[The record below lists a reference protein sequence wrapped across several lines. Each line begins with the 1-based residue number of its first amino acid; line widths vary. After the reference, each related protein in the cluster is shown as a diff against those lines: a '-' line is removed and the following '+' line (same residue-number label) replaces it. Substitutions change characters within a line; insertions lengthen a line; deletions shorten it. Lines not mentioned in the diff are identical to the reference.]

1 MIQQFVKPVTKLD
14 YRTLCESMI
23 RTFGM
28 TEPVKWE
35 SSLSTAQQQQLFG
48 GELLRIVA
56 DHPTL
61 AKQHDI
67 RALCWPKGNVSQ
79 LLFLFV
85 RLNDDRLLKAQIE
98 RITRRFV
105 GGLEAER
112 YTVWF
117 FGNPSQTMLKVVLA
131 GREGKKTVCKTLT
144 LEAGQWYKTYDFIL
158 DTVAK
163 QNTVPAPRDMFA
175 VSEPS
180 LLWKA
185 LWQAFDISIVNKN
198 FYLDIKVAFDSL
210 ITALSKCKGI
220 LTRPEQ
226 RAQFAVRL
234 LGRLIFCWFLKK
246 KGVVGSDA
254 LSRATVTTCVNY
266 YHELLEPL
274 FFNVFNTPQNAR
286 KVDLPAVIAGLRFL
300 NGGLFEP
307 QTDDYQGNFQLLI
320 PNDWFAGFFGDTLE
334 RYNFT
339 VDENSSANSEI
350 AIDPEMLGRIFENLL
365 AEQNP
370 ETGSSARKQTG
381 SFYTP
386 RPIVDYMVEESLIA
400 YLGSEY
406 ADFVHTGELPPD
418 QKPQTA
424 HLLDKLNRLKTIDI
438 AAGSGAFPMG
448 MLQKVVMLKQAL
460 NPKASLYDLKLETI
474 ENSIYG
480 VDIQPMAIELS
491 RLRCWLSLIVDEEPD
506 KVQPLPNLDFKFVC
520 ADSLIDLGYKAFQGQ
535 CEKRYGSLFL
545 QEFEDKINELK
556 RIRHGYFDT
565 THNHNRKQ
573 PLKQEFLK
581 VQDQIFKISLD
592 LVKQKLIG
600 SEFTNRIT
608 GWNPFDDS
616 KAAPFFSPAWMFGVE
631 DGFDI
636 SIGNP
641 PYFNIN
647 TVSKGLY
654 DYLADNYKGIH
665 TGYNDIL
672 YYFIYRGIECLNSNG
687 CCVLITSNYYLGNEY
702 AKKLRK
708 YLKTHI
714 GKIVNFKDQMVFDEA
729 SIHTCISISYKEAK
743 SQDVIFFEAVND
755 DKISSSDIEAKL
767 QAVSIN
773 RTNLNENWLIAD
785 NSASTIIGRLDKDSI
800 SLGDIST
807 IEKGSTSGKNN
818 VFTISC
824 DLAVKMQFEKEIL
837 RKNVKNGDIDRYAI
851 RNREN
856 CLIYVDN
863 HTEIEKFPI
872 AFAYLESHKVA
883 LKERNEVANGLY
895 PWYRLER
902 PRNKAIFDAK
912 EKIVVPY
919 RAENNRFAYDDAQ
932 YFNDGGDIR
941 AIVINDKEFSIKY
954 VLAILNSKLMDWFY
968 GYIGKPKG
976 KAREYFNKPLALIPI
991 RKIPEAQQETY
1002 IALVDKILDVKQKGG
1017 EDTRSYE
1024 AEIDLLIYAL
1034 YGLTDDEIAIVEEKY
1049 S

>member
-1 MIQQFVKPVTKLD
+1 MIQQFVKPVVKLD
-14 YRTLCESMI
+14 YRTLCEALI

-28 TEPVKWE
+28 TEPVKWD

-61 AKQHDI
+61 AQQHDI
-67 RALCWPKGNVSQ
+67 RALCWPKGPVSQ

-85 RLNDDRLLKAQIE
+85 RLSDDRLPKTQIE

-158 DTVAK
+158 DTVAR
-163 QNTVPAPRDMFA
+163 QNAVPPQRDMFA

-210 ITALSKCKGI
+210 ITALSKCRGI

-246 KGVVGSDA
+246 KEIVGSDA
-254 LSRATVTTCVNY
+254 LSSTAVATCVNF

-274 FFNVFNTPQNAR
+274 FFDVFNTPQNAR
-286 KVDLPAVIAGLRFL
+286 KAGLPASIAGLRFL

-307 QTDDYQGNFQLLI
+307 QTDDGQGNFQLLI

-339 VDENSSANSEI
+339 VDENSSVNSEI

-370 ETGSSARKQTG
+370 ETGASVRKQTG

-400 YLGSEY
+400 YLGSGH
-406 ADFVHTGELPPD
+406 ADFVHTGELPADLKSQPSN
-418 QKPQTA
+418 
-424 HLLDKLNRLKTIDI
+424 LLNKLNSLKTIDI

-448 MLQKVVMLKQAL
+448 MLQKIVMLKQAL

-474 ENSIYG
+474 EKSIYG

-520 ADSLIDLGYKAFQGQ
+520 ADSLIDLGYKTFQEQ
-535 CEKRYGSLFL
+535 CEKRYGILFL
-545 QEFEDKINELK
+545 QEFDGKIKELQ

-573 PLKQEFLK
+573 QLKQEFLK
-581 VQDQIFKISLD
+581 VQDEIFRISLD
-592 LVKQKLIG
+592 LLKQKLI
-600 SEFTNRIT
+600 SPEFTNRIT

-641 PYFNIN
+641 PYVRADAGEEHLAQRKRIIESKQYVTLWEKWDLFIPFIELGYKVLKPNGVTTMIVSDAYCHSKYAQKSQEWFLRNSRVMRLDFLSKIKVFDAGVHNIVYFFQKTDGTTNIPERFVHEDEFGKIKKLPTDEQRKLSYRVFFPEDGSSKKLFIPIITIESICYVCVGMVVNSNEKLAAGAFDMDDLVVESRDDKHPKAFVEGKHLDRWLPARN
-647 TVSKGLY
+647 TWLEWGTDRAPHLFRRPTFSELY
-654 DYLADNYKGIH
+654 EISEKILVQRSPGPDPKACYDNQNLHFTESTVGFVPWHLLTKVRNNSFKKIARYKDEMPSRPDLPKREELEKTSSRFAVKYLLAVMNSSFARNFLRANRRSNIHLYPDDWKQLPIPDVPPEKQAPIVALVEQILTAKTADKTADI
-665 TGYNDIL
+665 TALEARIDIL
-672 YYFIYRGIECLNSNG
+672 
-687 CCVLITSNYYLGNEY
+687 
-702 AKKLRK
+702 
-708 YLKTHI
+708 
-714 GKIVNFKDQMVFDEA
+714 
-729 SIHTCISISYKEAK
+729 
-743 SQDVIFFEAVND
+743 
-755 DKISSSDIEAKL
+755 
-767 QAVSIN
+767 VS
-773 RTNLNENWLIAD
+773 
-785 NSASTIIGRLDKDSI
+785 
-800 SLGDIST
+800 
-807 IEKGSTSGKNN
+807 
-818 VFTISC
+818 
-824 DLAVKMQFEKEIL
+824 
-837 RKNVKNGDIDRYAI
+837 
-851 RNREN
+851 
-856 CLIYVDN
+856 
-863 HTEIEKFPI
+863 
-872 AFAYLESHKVA
+872 
-883 LKERNEVANGLY
+883 
-895 PWYRLER
+895 
-902 PRNKAIFDAK
+902 
-912 EKIVVPY
+912 
-919 RAENNRFAYDDAQ
+919 
-932 YFNDGGDIR
+932 
-941 AIVINDKEFSIKY
+941 
-954 VLAILNSKLMDWFY
+954 
-968 GYIGKPKG
+968 
-976 KAREYFNKPLALIPI
+976 
-991 RKIPEAQQETY
+991 
-1002 IALVDKILDVKQKGG
+1002 
-1017 EDTRSYE
+1017 
-1024 AEIDLLIYAL
+1024 AL
-1034 YGLTDDEIAIVEEKY
+1034 YGLTEDEIAVVEGKY